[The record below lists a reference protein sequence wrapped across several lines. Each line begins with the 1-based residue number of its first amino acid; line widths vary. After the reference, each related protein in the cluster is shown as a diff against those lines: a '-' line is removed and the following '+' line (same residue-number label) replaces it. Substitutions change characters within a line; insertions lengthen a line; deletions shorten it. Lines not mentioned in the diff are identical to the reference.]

1 MGIFDIF
8 KKEEKKVFETTQEEA
23 EYLLSNAD
31 KNKIESNSFS
41 VYLNDMTKLNNHF
54 QEFSNLFQNVDGKSF
69 YKLNGLSNYKSI
81 IDYWNDPK
89 NKIKYL
95 KKLGFNPATIM
106 MTIVLFE
113 IEKQI
118 IEIKEI
124 SQDIL
129 NFLENDKESE
139 IEADVK
145 TLCNIIEEYKYN
157 WQDDQYIHN
166 NHKYV
171 MDIER
176 TALKNIKFYIKQI
189 KDETS
194 KNSLLM
200 TNKTIET
207 NQNKI
212 EHDFTYYRLSLY
224 IYSFATF
231 LEVMLLENFNKDF
244 LLLKKKELDNLTNEY
259 INGYENAFK
268 YIQKNADKSLQGNII
283 SGIGSAGKVIGN
295 LAEKVQIVKNA
306 KIDTWFNKNGD
317 NLKNISKERKEK
329 LSHKFEEMGNP
340 HTSTFI
346 DKIELISKLYNDTK
360 DIYFDKEKIYL
371 EMIK

>member
-1 MGIFDIF
+1 
-8 KKEEKKVFETTQEEA
+8 
-23 EYLLSNAD
+23 
-31 KNKIESNSFS
+31 
-41 VYLNDMTKLNNHF
+41 
-54 QEFSNLFQNVDGKSF
+54 
-69 YKLNGLSNYKSI
+69 
-81 IDYWNDPK
+81 
-89 NKIKYL
+89 
-95 KKLGFNPATIM
+95 M

-145 TLCNIIEEYKYN
+145 TLCNIIDEYKYN

-259 INGYENAFK
+259 INSYENAFK

-283 SGIGSAGKVIGN
+283 SGIGSAGKAIGN